1 MQNSPYIAEFAGRV
15 FIRVYLQPRASKNG
29 IAGLHGDEL
38 KVTVTAP
45 PVDNAANEM
54 VIRLLA
60 GLLGVSRSSV
70 TVKSGQTSRHKTI
83 AVAGKSLGEVRT
95 LLGF

>member
-1 MQNSPYIAEFAGRV
+1 MSIPYITESAGGV

-29 IAGLHGDEL
+29 IAGLHGDEI

-54 VIRLLA
+54 VVRLFA
-60 GLLGVSRSSV
+60 SLLGVPRSSV

-83 AVAGKSLGEVRT
+83 AVAGKSAGEVRT
-95 LLGF
+95 SLGL